1 MLIRRKLALTT
12 SAIALALPL
21 SSCGF
26 DYATDRPYTPAAG
39 ANERAAEVDVLAAAV
54 VASRDGAGT
63 FIGGLANNSATE
75 VVTFTAL
82 AGEDGEQVSAEV
94 QPREIAPLGFE
105 NLSEEGN
112 GIALVGDFA
121 AGDYLALRLS
131 FDNGES
137 VQIDVPVV
145 TNCGI
150 YEGFDTATEEAEEAE
165 DADGETYDC
174 EALEPVREYGPGE
187 EGLEGDELVPE
198 GGAESEP
205 ENTQ

>member
-1 MLIRRKLALTT
+1 MLIRRKLALTS

-39 ANERAAEVDVLAAAV
+39 ANERDSEVDVLGAAV

-63 FIGGLANNSATE
+63 FIGGLSNNSATE
-75 VVTFTAL
+75 VVTFVSL
-82 AGEDGEQVSAEV
+82 DGEDGEQITADLE
-94 QPREIAPLGFE
+94 PRPIAPLGFE
-105 NLSEEGN
+105 NLSEEEN
-112 GIALVGDFA
+112 GFAVTGDFA

-150 YEGFDTATEEAEEAE
+150 FEGFDFAS
-165 DADGETYDC
+165 DDGDGGETYEC
-174 EALEPVREYGPGE
+174 EPLEAVRDYGPGE
-187 EGLEGDELVPE
+187 EGLEGDELVEE

>member
-12 SAIALALPL
+12 SALALALPL

-39 ANERAAEVDVLAAAV
+39 ANEREADVDVLGAAI
-54 VASRDGAGT
+54 VASADGAGT
-63 FIGGLANNSATE
+63 FIGGLANNSSSEA
-75 VVTFTAL
+75 VTFVSL
-82 AGEDGEQVSAEV
+82 DGEDGEQITADFK
-94 QPREIAPLGFE
+94 PREIPPLGFE
-105 NLSEEGN
+105 NLSQEDKGF
-112 GIALVGDFA
+112 AVTGDFA
-121 AGDYLALRLS
+121 AGDYVALRLG

-150 YEGFDTATEEAEEAE
+150 FEGFDFAS
-165 DADGETYDC
+165 DDGDGAETYDC
-174 EALEPVREYGPGE
+174 EPLEAVRDYGPGE

-198 GGAESEP
+198 GGDESEP

>member
-1 MLIRRKLALTT
+1 MRPTMLIRRKLALTT
-12 SAIALALPL
+12 SAVALALPL

-39 ANERAAEVDVLAAAV
+39 ANERDAEVDVLGAAI

-63 FIGGLANNSATE
+63 FIGGLANNSATD
-75 VVTFTAL
+75 VITFTGL
-82 AGEDGEQVSAEV
+82 SGENGEQVSAEV
-94 QPREIAPLGFE
+94 EPRPIDPLGFE
-105 NLSEEGN
+105 NLSEEDN
-112 GIALVGDFA
+112 GFAVTGDFA
-121 AGDYLALRLS
+121 AGDYLAVRLS

-150 YEGFDTATEEAEEAE
+150 FEGFDFAS
-165 DADGETYDC
+165 DDGDGGGTYDC
-174 EALEPVREYGPGE
+174 EPLESVRDYGPGE
-187 EGLEGDELVPE
+187 EGLEGDELEPE